1 MRIAAEPSR
10 TVGGARPVAP
20 APENGAGPGAGGA
33 SEDPVDRLLSALVS
47 PDPAGPAR
55 PASRAPVL
63 AGAIE
68 RIALLVKSGA
78 APAVTVQLG
87 RSLDVRITQAPAG
100 VEVALQVVRGLSPLA
115 EAELPILVAALRAR
129 GVRVSRADVQA
140 RQGRGGRR

>member
-1 MRIAAEPSR
+1 MA
-10 TVGGARPVAP
+10 GGARPVAP
-20 APENGAGPGAGGA
+20 APGDGSGPATVGVP
-33 SEDPVDRLLSALVS
+33 EDPVDRLLAELVS
-47 PDPAGPAR
+47 PDPAGPAW

-68 RIALLVKSGA
+68 RIALLVKGGA

-129 GVRVSRADVQA
+129 GVRVSRAGVQA
-140 RQGRGGRR
+140 RGGRGGRR

>member
-1 MRIAAEPSR
+1 MRIAAEPLRMS
-10 TVGGARPVAP
+10 GGTRPVTPVAGDGSRP
-20 APENGAGPGAGGA
+20 AAADA
-33 SEDPVDRLLSALVS
+33 SEDPVERLLLALVS
-47 PDPAGPAR
+47 PGPAGPAW

-129 GVRVSRADVQA
+129 GVRVSRAGVQA
-140 RQGRGGRR
+140 RGRQGGRR